1 MTLARDLFG
10 NFPTGDRA
18 RRLRRSRLHTTK
30 IGTKNHQSV
39 LTVSLPLVDNVRLGL
54 VGSFSRFKTRA
65 GGEQRN

>member
-18 RRLRRSRLHTTK
+18 RRLRRSLHTTK
-30 IGTKNHQSV
+30 TGTKNHQSV

-54 VGSFSRFKTRA
+54 VGSFF
-65 GGEQRN
+65 

>member
-18 RRLRRSRLHTTK
+18 WWLRRSLHTTK
-30 IGTKNHQSV
+30 TGTKNHQSV

-54 VGSFSRFKTRA
+54 VGSFF
-65 GGEQRN
+65 